1 MHDERAKLMKVVWVM
16 RYLPTVNRERAQRY
30 WRTHHAGLGRRVWAM
45 PWYLQNHWVEAIGP
59 TGVAPDREPDFGG
72 YSVAWFDGMAGFQR
86 CTTSPEMLTMDADAF
101 NIFDVEAA
109 LSGWSAILDETVTVL
124 SETPEVELFKVAWTA
139 RYRPGLDRHD
149 AHREWI
155 GGHRELLNRVPG
167 IRRHALNHALEVVG
181 VAADGVVGDIPL
193 RFDGITELWFDDRPS
208 YERAMSSP
216 AWRAVLDDAG
226 RLFDLD
232 AAWEG
237 AAGVVDHAWIS
248 ERL

>member
-1 MHDERAKLMKVVWVM
+1 
-16 RYLPTVNRERAQRY
+16 
-30 WRTHHAGLGRRVWAM
+30 
-45 PWYLQNHWVEAIGP
+45 
-59 TGVAPDREPDFGG
+59 
-72 YSVAWFDGMAGFQR
+72 MAGFQR
-86 CTTSPEMLTMDADAF
+86 CATSPEMLTMDADAF

-124 SETPEVELFKVAWTA
+124 SETPEIELFKVAWTA
-139 RYRPGLDRHD
+139 RYRPGLDRND

-167 IRRHALNHALEVVG
+167 IRRHAQNHALEVVG
-181 VAADGVVGDIPL
+181 VAGDGVVGDIPL
-193 RFDGITELWFDDRPS
+193 QFDGITELWFDDRPS
-208 YERAMSSP
+208 YERAMASP
-216 AWRAVLDDAG
+216 AWQAVLDDAG
-226 RLFDLD
+226 RFFDLD